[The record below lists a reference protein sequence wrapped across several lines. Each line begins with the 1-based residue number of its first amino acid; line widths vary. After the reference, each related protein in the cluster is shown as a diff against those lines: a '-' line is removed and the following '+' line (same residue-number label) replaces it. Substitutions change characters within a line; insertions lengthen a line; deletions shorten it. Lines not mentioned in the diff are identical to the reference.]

1 MHLSRDEWYAHVHRN
16 RENPGDGIPG
26 MMEFMRRLAKK
37 HRWGALEALSNQCI
51 A

>member
-16 RENPGDGIPG
+16 PGDGIPE

-37 HRWGALEALSNQCI
+37 HRWRVLEALSKQCI